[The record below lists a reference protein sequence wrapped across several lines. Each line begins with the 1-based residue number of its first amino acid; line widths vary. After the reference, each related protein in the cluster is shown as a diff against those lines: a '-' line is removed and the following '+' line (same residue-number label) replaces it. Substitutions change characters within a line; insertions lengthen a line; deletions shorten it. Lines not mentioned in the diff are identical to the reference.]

1 VLLQSAFDGGLRLAA
16 SRMRGHPRSR
26 ESSTERP
33 CVIPTGQGVLGP
45 VFRARAGAPRRP
57 YSQFEV
63 LGTLDRPL
71 KLCPCFVVPPQL
83 HERHGEVISGLAVLD
98 GMLIGVF
105 IVAEKSQA

>member
-1 VLLQSAFDGGLRLAA
+1 MAVSDSRPVACAGTRDREKAPPSALVSFLLVRACLAQCFEQEPELR
-16 SRMRGHPRSR
+16 
-26 ESSTERP
+26 
-33 CVIPTGQGVLGP
+33 GVRI
-45 VFRARAGAPRRP
+45 V
-57 YSQFEV
+57 QFEV